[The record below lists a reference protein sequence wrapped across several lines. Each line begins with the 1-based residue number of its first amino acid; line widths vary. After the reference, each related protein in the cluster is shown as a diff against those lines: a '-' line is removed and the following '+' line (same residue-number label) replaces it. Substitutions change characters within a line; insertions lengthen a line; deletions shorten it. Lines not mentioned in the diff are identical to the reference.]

1 MLQFHIAVCDDEPFA
16 ASSISGAAERELA
29 RQGAQADI
37 EVFNGV
43 EPLARRL
50 DDVTFD
56 LVLLDI
62 EMSSVDGITFGPP
75 CARAAPRPRSS
86 LSPTAR
92 TASLSRCR

>member
-43 EPLARRL
+43 EPLARRRR
-50 DDVTFD
+50 D
-56 LVLLDI
+56 L
-62 EMSSVDGITFGPP
+62 
-75 CARAAPRPRSS
+75 
-86 LSPTAR
+86 
-92 TASLSRCR
+92 

>member
-43 EPLARRL
+43 EPLARRRNATAHRSAKMHL
-50 DDVTFD
+50 VTQNLPFVRGRAR
-56 LVLLDI
+56 LV
-62 EMSSVDGITFGPP
+62 PP
-75 CARAAPRPRSS
+75 RAV
-86 LSPTAR
+86 R
-92 TASLSRCR
+92 TAA

>member
-29 RQGAQADI
+29 RQGAQTDI

-62 EMSSVDGITFGPP
+62 EMPGVDGITFG
-75 CARAAPRPRSS
+75 RALREGGSK
-86 LSPTAR
+86 T
-92 TASLSRCR
+92 